1 MKDNGD
7 FLLENVKPRC
17 APPELRERV
26 LSAVAQELST
36 DIVPSWENRIGWLV
50 AAAAVLGIVL
60 NLWAV
65 RTNERRLAD
74 LTGPHPAPQQVS
86 EIVEIAES
94 VTGRGTGGWVQQ
106 RLVKAWRSR
115 SAPLPHRMPDWEQLI
130 NDLEIN

>member
-94 VTGRGTGGWVQQ
+94 VTGLNSV
-106 RLVKAWRSR
+106 S
-115 SAPLPHRMPDWEQLI
+115 
-130 NDLEIN
+130 